1 MPEPS
6 EELITTLVE
15 IQNGTRQA
23 RASGRLRPLLVVRP
37 HPKRRMGKWGAQA
50 TISAA
55 LARSKA
61 AAAPL
66 ELAHG

>member
-1 MPEPS
+1 MPDPS
-6 EELITTLVE
+6 EELITILVE
-15 IQNGTRQA
+15 IHHGTRQA
-23 RASGRLRPLLVVRP
+23 RPSGRLRPLLVGRP
-37 HPKRRMGKWGAQA
+37 HPKRRLGRWGAQT